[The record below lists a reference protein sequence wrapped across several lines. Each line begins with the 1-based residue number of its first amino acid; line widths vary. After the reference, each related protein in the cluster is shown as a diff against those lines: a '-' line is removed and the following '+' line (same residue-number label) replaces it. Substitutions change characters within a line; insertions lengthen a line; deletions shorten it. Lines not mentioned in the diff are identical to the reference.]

1 MSDRRETRVLAVTA
15 IVSLAAL
22 LGLVYL
28 TANDMACQSP
38 SRLGCVQIPFW
49 AWTVTY
55 LVVALGML
63 RACMGYYIH
72 RDDFETDG

>member
-28 TANDMACQSP
+28 TANDMACQSHAM
-38 SRLGCVQIPFW
+38 SLKVR
-49 AWTVTY
+49 
-55 LVVALGML
+55 
-63 RACMGYYIH
+63 
-72 RDDFETDG
+72 

>member
-38 SRLGCVQIPFW
+38 SRLGLGCVQIPFW

-55 LVVALGML
+55 LVVALGVL

-72 RDDFETDG
+72 R

>member
-1 MSDRRETRVLAVTA
+1 MSDRRETRALAVTA

-38 SRLGCVQIPFW
+38 SRSGCTRLPSW
-49 AWTVTY
+49 AWTITY
-55 LVVALGML
+55 LVIALGML
-63 RACMGYYIH
+63 RAGIGYYIH
-72 RDDFETDG
+72 RDDFETGG